1 MKPARASPRGSE
13 TVSRAFVK
21 EDGPEPDENPP
32 EKPLSPH
39 PNYVTPR
46 GARLLQENEARISV
60 ELSTLTGVQ
69 DDPARRRR
77 KRELERD
84 LRYVR
89 ARLETAI
96 PVDPANLSKDDI
108 RFGARVILKSADG
121 AERVLLIVGEDE
133 AEQGGEFVPWSGPFV
148 QALFGL
154 KAGRSLDWDGGAD
167 SERWT
172 VVSVEYF

>member
-1 MKPARASPRGSE
+1 M
-13 TVSRAFVK
+13 SRAFVK
-21 EDGPEPDENPP
+21 EDAAEPDENPP
-32 EKPLSPH
+32 EKPVSPR

-46 GARLLQENEARISV
+46 GAGLLQADEARISA
-60 ELSTLTGVQ
+60 ELGGLAGAQ

-96 PVDPANLSKDDI
+96 PVDPANLPKNEI
-108 RFGARVILKSADG
+108 RFGARVVLKRADG
-121 AERVLLIVGEDE
+121 ETRVLWIVGEDE
-133 AEQGGEFVPWSGPFV
+133 AEQGGELVPWSGPFV

-154 KAGRSLDWDGGAD
+154 KPGSALDWDGAAGA
-167 SERWT
+167 ERWT
-172 VVSVEYF
+172 VVSVER

>member
-1 MKPARASPRGSE
+1 M
-13 TVSRAFVK
+13 SRAFVK

-46 GARLLQENEARISV
+46 GARLLQASEEAIV
-60 ELSTLTGVQ
+60 AELSALAGAQ
-69 DDPARRRR
+69 ADPARRKR

-89 ARLETAI
+89 ARLETAV
-96 PVDPANLSKDDI
+96 PVPPAPKDDI
-108 RFGARVILKSADG
+108 RFGARVVLRRGDG
-121 AERVLLIVGEDE
+121 AERALVIVGEDE
-133 AEQGGEFVPWSGPFV
+133 AEEGGELVPWSGPFV

-154 KAGRSLDWDGGAD
+154 KAGQALDWDGG
-167 SERWT
+167 SGPERWT
-172 VVSVEYF
+172 VVSVEYR

>member
-1 MKPARASPRGSE
+1 
-13 TVSRAFVK
+13 VSRAFVK
-21 EDGPEPDENPP
+21 EDGAAPDEDPP
-32 EKPLSPH
+32 ERPVSEQ

-46 GARLLQENEARISV
+46 GARLLQEWEERLAADLAALAGAQ
-60 ELSTLTGVQ
+60 E
-69 DDPARRRR
+69 DPARRRR

-96 PVDPANLSKDDI
+96 PVDPAFVPKGEV
-108 RFGARVILKSADG
+108 RFGARVLLRRDDG
-121 AERVLLIVGEDE
+121 AERVLRIVGEDE
-133 AEQGGEFVPWSGPFV
+133 AVEGGELAAWTGPFV

-154 KAGRSLDWDGGAD
+154 KPGQSLAWDGGAG

-172 VVSVEYF
+172 VARVDAPTD

>member
-1 MKPARASPRGSE
+1 
-13 TVSRAFVK
+13 VSRAFVK

-46 GARLLQENEARISV
+46 GARLLQDEEAR
-60 ELSTLTGVQ
+60 LSAQFATLAGAQ
-69 DDPARRRR
+69 DDAARRRR

-96 PVDPANLSKDDI
+96 PVDPSSLPKDEI
-108 RFGARVILKSADG
+108 RFGARVLLKRADG
-121 AERVLLIVGEDE
+121 ETRTLRIVGEDE
-133 AEQGGEFVPWSGPFV
+133 AGQGGELVPWSGPFV
-148 QALFGL
+148 QAQFGL
-154 KAGRSLDWDGGAD
+154 KSGAALDWNG
-167 SERWT
+167 ERWT
-172 VVSVEYF
+172 IVSVEYP

>member
-1 MKPARASPRGSE
+1 M
-13 TVSRAFVK
+13 SRAFVK

-32 EKPLSPH
+32 EKPLSPN

-46 GARLLQENEARISV
+46 GARLLQDEEARISA
-60 ELSTLTGVQ
+60 ELAKFSGAQ
-69 DDPARRRR
+69 DDAARRRR

-96 PVDPANLSKDDI
+96 PVDPANLPKDEI
-108 RFGARVILKSADG
+108 RFGARVSLKREDG
-121 AERVLLIVGEDE
+121 EDRTIRIVGEDE
-133 AEQGGEFVPWSGPFV
+133 AEQGGELVPWSGPFV

-154 KAGRSLDWDGGAD
+154 KAGDGLDWTGGAAT
-167 SERWT
+167 ERWT
-172 VVSVEYF
+172 IVSVEYPED

>member
-1 MKPARASPRGSE
+1 
-13 TVSRAFVK
+13 VSRAFVK
-21 EDGPEPDENPP
+21 EDAPEPDENPP

-46 GARLLQENEARISV
+46 GAQLLQNEEARLSA
-60 ELSTLTGVQ
+60 ELGTLTGTQ
-69 DDPARRRR
+69 DDSAKRRR

-96 PVDPANLSKDDI
+96 PVDPTNLPKDEI
-108 RFGARVILKSADG
+108 RFGARVVLKRDDG
-121 AERVLLIVGEDE
+121 ETRNFHIVGEDE
-133 AEQGGEFVPWSGPFV
+133 AEQGGELVPWSGPFV

-154 KAGRSLDWDGGAD
+154 KAGATLAWDAD
-167 SERWT
+167 AGSERWT
-172 VVSVEYF
+172 VVSVEYP